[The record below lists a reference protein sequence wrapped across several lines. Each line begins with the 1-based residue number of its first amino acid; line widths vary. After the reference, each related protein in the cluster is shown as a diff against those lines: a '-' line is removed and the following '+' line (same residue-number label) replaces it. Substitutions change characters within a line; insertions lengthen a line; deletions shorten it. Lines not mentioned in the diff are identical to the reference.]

1 MIEVKKNFIWLTL
14 HEIKELMK
22 YKNIVNMDTRT
33 VLSCLPYMNYDYFD
47 HIRNAS
53 LYRSMHY
60 TKYIDEIIEIYH
72 KINDYKMFSDNEMH
86 ITKLNSLDNWELKDD
101 EIVCKNEYPFKVIF
115 CDIEIEGREVKRW
128 TQPLFQANG
137 IATFGL
143 IVTEDDGIM
152 KFLVKIQPEIGA
164 FDKIELGPTIQKEAA
179 ASFHYDEI
187 EELFKRYLDEERDI
201 LFDSILSEEG
211 GRFYHEENRNVIIYI
226 NREKLKRL
234 PGDYCL
240 VSYTALNHLNMVN
253 NCLNIQLRN
262 LLSTL
267 EV

>member
-1 MIEVKKNFIWLTL
+1 
-14 HEIKELMK
+14 
-22 YKNIVNMDTRT
+22 
-33 VLSCLPYMNYDYFD
+33 
-47 HIRNAS
+47 
-53 LYRSMHY
+53 MHY

-152 KFLVKIQPEIGA
+152 KFLVKMQPEIGA
-164 FDKIELGPTIQKEAA
+164 FDKIELGPTIQKEAG

-226 NREKLKRL
+226 DLEKLKKL
-234 PGDYCL
+234 PHDYCL
-240 VSYTALNHLNMVN
+240 VSYKALNHLNMVN